1 MSIPPP
7 VTAWINMIAPSGST
21 QHTFS
26 AEINDH
32 DFLCNII
39 LHNIQRHPDR
49 ELNFG
54 QLIDSVKCL
63 QACQLALAN
72 AAGLS
77 TPLKKPA
84 N

>member
-7 VTAWINMIAPSGST
+7 VAAWINMIAPSGST

-32 DFLCNII
+32 DFLYNII
-39 LHNIQRHPDR
+39 LHNIQRYPDR

-77 TPLKKPA
+77 TPATKK
-84 N
+84 